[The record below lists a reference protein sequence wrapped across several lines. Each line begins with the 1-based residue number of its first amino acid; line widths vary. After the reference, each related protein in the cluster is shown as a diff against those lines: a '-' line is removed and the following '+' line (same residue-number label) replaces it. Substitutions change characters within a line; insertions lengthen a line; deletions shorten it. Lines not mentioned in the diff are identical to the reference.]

1 MPEYTDCAAPGC
13 GKRPRPFSRFCRYHY
28 EAIQR
33 TRDLRGRVLTKG
45 EIRVHR
51 QLARD
56 FLARNSEHPAVV
68 AALEYMA
75 ELLQPKAT
83 AGFLRGELER
93 LRQAGADPTSMLA
106 SLIAMY
112 SWAEHVPPGREL
124 PHRTFLLNLGRHVIG
139 TVPAATRVS
148 RTGRKEYLRIRPSH
162 AEALGRHLSETV
174 GVLGLLAARQI
185 KADLEAPQT
194 ARGAIRKA
202 LESVPF
208 NPKETEEGNDDDRQ

>member
-28 EAIQR
+28 EAIER

-51 QLARD
+51 QLARE

-68 AALEYMA
+68 AALEFMA

-93 LRQAGADPTSMLA
+93 LRQAGADPSSMLA

-112 SWAEHVPPGREL
+112 SWAEHVPPGRDL
-124 PHRTFLLNLGRHVIG
+124 PDRTFLLNLGRHVIG
-139 TVPAATRVS
+139 TVPAATRIS
-148 RTGRKEYLRIRPSH
+148 RTGRKEYVRIRGSH
-162 AEALGRHLSETV
+162 AEALGRHLRDTL
-174 GVLGLLAARQI
+174 GTLGLLAARQI
-185 KADLEAPQT
+185 KADLEAPQQ
-194 ARGAIRKA
+194 ARGVIRDA
-202 LESVPF
+202 LETAPF
-208 NPKETEEGNDDDRQ
+208 TPKETTGNNDDERE